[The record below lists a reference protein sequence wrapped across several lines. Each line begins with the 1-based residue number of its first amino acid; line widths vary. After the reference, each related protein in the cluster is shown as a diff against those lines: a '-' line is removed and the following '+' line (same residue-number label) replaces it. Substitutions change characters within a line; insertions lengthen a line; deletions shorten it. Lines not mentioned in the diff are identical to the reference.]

1 MRASDKMDITSL
13 FRHDLREL
21 NPYKAVD
28 SPEALAEMA
37 GIPPERIIKL
47 NGNENPYGP
56 STRVQEA
63 LGRHQGY
70 HIYPDAQQ
78 KASRSA
84 LEEYTG
90 FSQDHLIV
98 GAGADELIDLL
109 LRATLDA
116 GDGVID
122 CPPTFGMYT
131 FSTQVNGG
139 RLVSVPRDDRY
150 DVDIDSLKAAIEPNT
165 KAIFL
170 ASPNNPTG
178 NLVSEEVVL
187 GLLEEDVLL
196 VMDETYYEFSGYTV
210 AHLASEYPNLV
221 VLRSLSKWAGLAGLR
236 LGYGVMHPRLQ
247 QLLMDIKQPYN
258 ISAAGEVA
266 LLASLADLAYLRHN
280 VEAIIEERD
289 RLSARL
295 SAIEGISVWPSHGN
309 FLLFDVPNDKAEL
322 VFQGL
327 ASRGIFVRYFNT
339 PKLRDS
345 LRISVGKPEHTDI
358 IAEALEDILAELR

>member
-1 MRASDKMDITSL
+1 MKASERMDITSL
-13 FRHDLREL
+13 FRRDLREL
-21 NPYKAVD
+21 EPYKAVD

-56 STRVQEA
+56 SRRVQEA

-70 HIYPDAQQ
+70 HIYPDASQ

-90 FSQDHLIV
+90 VSQDNLIV

-131 FSTQVNGG
+131 FSAQVNGG
-139 RLVSVPRDDRY
+139 RLVSIPRDDQY
-150 DVDIDSLKAAIEPNT
+150 NVDLDAVKSAIEPDT
-165 KAIFL
+165 KVVFL

-187 GLLEEDVLL
+187 GLLEEDVL
-196 VMDETYYEFSGYTV
+196 VVIDETYYEFSGHTV
-210 AHLASEYPNLV
+210 GAPGVRLSQPRGSAQPEQV
-221 VLRSLSKWAGLAGLR
+221 GRSGRPAAGLR
-236 LGYGVMHPRLQ
+236 HNEP
-247 QLLMDIKQPYN
+247 PP
-258 ISAAGEVA
+258 SAA
-266 LLASLADLAYLRHN
+266 
-280 VEAIIEERD
+280 
-289 RLSARL
+289 
-295 SAIEGISVWPSHGN
+295 SHGHQAA
-309 FLLFDVPNDKAEL
+309 LQHQRGGRGGVAGVPGRPA
-322 VFQGL
+322 V
-327 ASRGIFVRYFNT
+327 
-339 PKLRDS
+339 
-345 LRISVGKPEHTDI
+345 PEGAT
-358 IAEALEDILAELR
+358 

>member
-1 MRASDKMDITSL
+1 MNSPQSMDVTSL
-13 FRHDLREL
+13 FRRDLRSLE
-21 NPYKAVD
+21 PYVPVD
-28 SPEALAEMA
+28 SPEKLAEIA

-56 STRVQEA
+56 SPRVQEA

-78 KASRSA
+78 KASRGA

-90 FSQDHLIV
+90 VSSEYIIV

-109 LRATLDA
+109 LRATLDS

-122 CPPTFGMYT
+122 SPPTFGMYT

-139 RLVSVPRDDRY
+139 RLVSVPRDDRH
-150 DVDIDSLKAAIEPNT
+150 DVDLDSLKGAIEPNT
-165 KAIFL
+165 KAVFL

-178 NLVSEEVVL
+178 NLVTEEVVL
-187 GLLEEDVLL
+187 GLLEADVL
-196 VMDETYYEFSGYTV
+196 VVVDETYYEFSGHTV
-210 AHLASEYPNLV
+210 AHLVSEHPNLV

-236 LGYGVMHPRLQ
+236 LGYGFMDPRLQ

-266 LLASLADLAYLRHN
+266 LLASLGDLAYLKGN
-280 VEAIIEERD
+280 VQAIIEERD
-289 RLSARL
+289 RLSSRL
-295 SAIEGISVWPSHGN
+295 SAIDGVSVWPSHGN
-309 FLLFDVPNDKAEL
+309 FLLFDVAPGKATTI
-322 VFQGL
+322 FQGL
-327 ASRGIFVRYFNT
+327 AGRGIFVRYFNT

-358 IAEALEDILAELR
+358 IVEALEDVLAELR